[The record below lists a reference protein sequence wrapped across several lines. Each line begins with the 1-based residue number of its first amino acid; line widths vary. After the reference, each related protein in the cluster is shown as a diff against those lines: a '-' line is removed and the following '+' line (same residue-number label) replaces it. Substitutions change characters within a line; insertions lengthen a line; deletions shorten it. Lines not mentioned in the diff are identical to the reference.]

1 MSNTADRPSP
11 HKPMQEIL
19 KHYSVTIETPIA
31 WGEMD
36 AFQHVNNIVYF
47 RYFESARIAY
57 LEKIGYLEFM
67 EKTGRGPILAS
78 TKSKFKIPLAYPD
91 KVTICGKVS
100 SIESDRFVMDYC
112 VVSHKHQK
120 IAAEGEGLIVSF
132 DYKAAKKV
140 PIPEEIKERILKLEN
155 LA

>member
-1 MSNTADRPSP
+1 
-11 HKPMQEIL
+11 MQEIL
-19 KHYSVTIETPIA
+19 KLYSVTIETPVA

-67 EKTGRGPILAS
+67 EKTDRGPILAS

-91 KVTICGKVS
+91 TVTICGKVS
-100 SIESDRFVMDYC
+100 GIESDRFVMDYC

-140 PIPEEIKERILKLEN
+140 PIPEQIRQRILDLEG
-155 LA
+155 L